1 MLEGDPGSDDPAQ
14 AARRLVEAMT
24 AGGPPLSATLR
35 SLARE
40 YPSLFDDLEGRL
52 ILRALSIGL
61 APAGR

>member
-1 MLEGDPGSDDPAQ
+1 MLEGDPGSEEPAQ
-14 AARRLVEAMT
+14 AVHRLAEAMT
-24 AGGPPLSATLR
+24 VGGPPLSATLR

-52 ILRALSIGL
+52 ILRALSTGL